1 MNVSDLI
8 RQLNKIKKHTPDV
21 EVCFVT
27 ESDKVEPVSKLGIGF
42 YKDEFPSESTSL
54 LTIKEIPDEEGLT
67 KVIVLG

>member
-8 RQLNKIKKHTPDV
+8 RQLNKIKKHTPQA

-27 ESDKVEPVSKLGIGF
+27 ESDTVETISQLGIGF
-42 YKDEFPSESTSL
+42 YKDGFPSKSASI

-67 KVIVLG
+67 KIIVLG